1 MRSAQRVAD
10 VVKLLDSL
18 GPEERARVAAV
29 LNVPP
34 LSVHLDQPPPVEDE
48 RGGTPQATMFY
59 AVLRNALGDDRPARV
74 TVGGAPAAW
83 QPPRGPGFGGGPMGM
98 GMGGGA
104 HRAPPPGMSITT
116 HVRLTDGTWATFDTH
131 MTQAAATFPWRLL
144 ATLGIL
150 LAAVLL
156 LSYVA
161 VRWITRPIDALA
173 SAADELGRDIHRLP
187 LPETGPTEV
196 RRAANAF
203 NTMQSRLV
211 RLIDDRTR
219 ILAAMSHDLRT
230 PITRMRL
237 RAELMDDAESREKF
251 EKDLA
256 EMESM
261 VTQALDFMRGVGAR
275 EPVQPIDVMALIH
288 SLQAENREMGRMITV
303 EGQVREPYLAAPSLL
318 KRCIRNLVD
327 NAVFYGG
334 GADVVLEDARAQLA
348 VHVRDR
354 GPGIPDDQLEN
365 VFEPF
370 VRLESSR
377 SKETGGTGLGLG
389 IARNIARLHGGDIR
403 LRNMEGGGLE
413 ATLTL
418 PRATDRC

>member
-1 MRSAQRVAD
+1 
-10 VVKLLDSL
+10 
-18 GPEERARVAAV
+18 
-29 LNVPP
+29 
-34 LSVHLDQPPPVEDE
+34 
-48 RGGTPQATMFY
+48 
-59 AVLRNALGDDRPARV
+59 
-74 TVGGAPAAW
+74 
-83 QPPRGPGFGGGPMGM
+83 
-98 GMGGGA
+98 
-104 HRAPPPGMSITT
+104 
-116 HVRLTDGTWATFDTH
+116 
-131 MTQAAATFPWRLL
+131 
-144 ATLGIL
+144 
-150 LAAVLL
+150 
-156 LSYVA
+156 
-161 VRWITRPIDALA
+161 
-173 SAADELGRDIHRLP
+173 
-187 LPETGPTEV
+187 
-196 RRAANAF
+196 
-203 NTMQSRLV
+203 V